1 MPKSRHSDQVKP
13 SHRSLASDSC
23 RYSRYN
29 FFLCSMVGR
38 ARQPGDRSLTHFLPS
53 DHGPTRPES
62 SRKPQPLAAEADP
75 VKVEALERQWLGGS
89 VRGWPWAKEGRKT
102 ALAAQLFQSTDAQQ
116 NPQRLKQNPEGAT
129 LTVGCSNQVR
139 GCPRAEGR
147 WGHRATY
154 LPQGCCAEE
163 SVARFPRMVPGLTC
177 HLLRNRTRSH
187 RWSAASPQAP
197 VPWAPAACQGGAAR
211 GGSR

>member
-1 MPKSRHSDQVKP
+1 MRRRVARRH
-13 SHRSLASDSC
+13 RE
-23 RYSRYN
+23 R
-29 FFLCSMVGR
+29 
-38 ARQPGDRSLTHFLPS
+38 T
-53 DHGPTRPES
+53 
-62 SRKPQPLAAEADP
+62 
-75 VKVEALERQWLGGS
+75 ALG
-89 VRGWPWAKEGRKT
+89 KEGREA
-102 ALAAQLFQSTDAQQ
+102 ALEAQLFQSTDVQQ
-116 NPQRLKQNPEGAT
+116 NPQRLKQDPDGGR
-129 LTVGCSNQVR
+129 LTVRCSNQAP

-147 WGHRATY
+147 WGHAATY

-163 SVARFPRMVPGLTC
+163 SVAGFPRMVPGLTC